1 MGRENC
7 SDAKIM
13 ELHTHA
19 NVHAHAHTRTKMDQE
34 TLAHAPTDSCT
45 HNRPVTQLSA
55 KRIGSD
61 RFVFGTADSTLN
73 LEQCQYTV
81 HMANDY
87 LL

>member
-13 ELHTHA
+13 ELRTHANTRAHTHA
-19 NVHAHAHTRTKMDQE
+19 TKMDGY

-55 KRIGSD
+55 NVLAAIDLFSAPW
-61 RFVFGTADSTLN
+61 TAL
-73 LEQCQYTV
+73 
-81 HMANDY
+81 
-87 LL
+87 